1 MKTIEKINQE
11 WEAMLSRGKM
21 PLFELELKN
30 DEYLLVD
37 LELFPEL
44 EEIRFS
50 FDSMELKTW
59 FSGNVKTIHDCKFAI
74 DLTEYDCS
82 LDSVLELIYEEII
95 QGFICPNDLFPK
107 DE

>member
-1 MKTIEKINQE
+1 MKTIEKIRQE
-11 WEAMLSRGKM
+11 WQAMVSRGTM

-44 EEIRFS
+44 EEICFS
-50 FDSMELKTW
+50 FDSMDLPVH

-74 DLTEYDCS
+74 DLTEYDCG
-82 LDSVLELIYEEII
+82 LDGILELIYEEII
-95 QGFICPNDLFPK
+95 EGFICPNQLFPER
-107 DE
+107 D